1 MRALKYKL
9 ADGTIVNTLAEAQAS
24 GQTWVTV
31 LETVQRQGVW
41 GNLGAIFCTRSGQPG
56 RGEIVI
62 IPQPPTFVKQKI
74 AQIFKTEHPEIC
86 TNCTIDF

>member
-31 LETVQRQGVW
+31 
-41 GNLGAIFCTRSGQPG
+41 
-56 RGEIVI
+56 
-62 IPQPPTFVKQKI
+62 
-74 AQIFKTEHPEIC
+74 
-86 TNCTIDF
+86 

>member
-41 GNLGAIFCTRSGQPG
+41 GTPGALFFLSAPRTTEPRRNFHYTTAANFCQA
-56 RGEIVI
+56 EN
-62 IPQPPTFVKQKI
+62 
-74 AQIFKTEHPEIC
+74 C
-86 TNCTIDF
+86 TNF

>member
-31 LETVQRQGVW
+31 
-41 GNLGAIFCTRSGQPG
+41 
-56 RGEIVI
+56 I
-62 IPQPPTFVKQKI
+62 ISI
-74 AQIFKTEHPEIC
+74 
-86 TNCTIDF
+86 

>member
-24 GQTWVTV
+24 GQKWVTV
-31 LETVQRQGVW
+31 LEIVQWQGAW
-41 GNLGAIFCTRSGQPG
+41 GNLGALFLARRGQPG
-56 RGEIVI
+56 RGEILI

-74 AQIFKTEHPEIC
+74 AQIFKTKHPEIC